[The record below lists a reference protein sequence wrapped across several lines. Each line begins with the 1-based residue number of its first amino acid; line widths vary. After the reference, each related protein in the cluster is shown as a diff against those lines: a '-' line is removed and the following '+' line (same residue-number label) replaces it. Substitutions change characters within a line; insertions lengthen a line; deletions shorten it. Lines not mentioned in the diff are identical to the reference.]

1 MAPDAGAMPQ
11 QSGLL
16 GDVRTGWQGIVK
28 DSGLQPFIQNASTP
42 TMPDTLTTQLQL
54 LAGGKAGVEKFL
66 AALQSDFDQ
75 FHS

>member
-42 TMPDTLTTQLQL
+42 TSPTPSPHSSSCSP
-54 LAGGKAGVEKFL
+54 
-66 AALQSDFDQ
+66 AARPASNR
-75 FHS
+75 